1 MKKSILKISIV
12 TIMLFVFQTTLSTL
26 WAQPVPATNGPVG
39 SIINIGQDSEIKFW
53 NGSVWVIVAP
63 DLPGKSLLFVSGIP
77 SWVNNPQGITT
88 TNITSINGNF
98 ATSGGTIL
106 SDGGA
111 SITSRGVC
119 WSTSPNPTI
128 ADSKTTDGMGIGNY
142 TSNITGLTE
151 STTYFLRAYAT
162 NSAGT
167 AYGDEFSFG
176 SGIYYPV
183 YDLSGNGYNTVI
195 IGSQIWLKENLK
207 TTTYNDGSSIDW
219 PFTNVQWLN
228 NTSGAYAYY
237 LDNQTFIST
246 HGNLYN
252 WYAVNTNK
260 LCPTGFRVPSNTDWD
275 ILTNYMGGENVAA
288 ANLRNQTD
296 FTPLAGGYRDVGGSY
311 SGIYSFAY
319 WWSSNS
325 GSPTVAYSKKMDA
338 SDALIANAAEYG
350 KGYSVRCMRTAQI
363 PTVTTVPVTN
373 ITYTNA
379 VSGGNIIDNGGIAII
394 EKGVCWSTLPNP
406 TKADSNTSDGVG
418 MGAYVSNLSL
428 LNPNTT
434 YYVRAYASN
443 LAGTAYGN
451 EISFTTGTLVT
462 DFDGNIYDT
471 VHIGT
476 QVWLKQNLNSSF
488 YKDGTP
494 IPNIT
499 DNAVWSGL
507 NTGARCYYNN
517 DSATYAPVY
526 GALYNWYAVN
536 TSNLCPT
543 NWHVPSYAEWTTL
556 RTYLGD
562 NNLAG
567 GKLKETG
574 LSHWLSP
581 NINATNETGFTALP
595 AGYRDGNGVYFHIGN
610 NSFWWNSNEYNATE
624 ARMNLLSNSSG
635 YINFSLYGKMIGSS
649 VRCLKD

>member
-1 MKKSILKISIV
+1 M
-12 TIMLFVFQTTLSTL
+12 
-26 WAQPVPATNGPVG
+26 
-39 SIINIGQDSEIKFW
+39 
-53 NGSVWVIVAP
+53 SVE
-63 DLPGKSLLFVSGIP
+63 
-77 SWVNNPQGITT
+77 
-88 TNITSINGNF
+88 
-98 ATSGGTIL
+98 
-106 SDGGA
+106 
-111 SITSRGVC
+111 R
-119 WSTSPNPTI
+119 
-128 ADSKTTDGMGIGNY
+128 
-142 TSNITGLTE
+142 
-151 STTYFLRAYAT
+151 
-162 NSAGT
+162 
-167 AYGDEFSFG
+167 
-176 SGIYYPV
+176 
-183 YDLSGNGYNTVI
+183 
-195 IGSQIWLKENLK
+195 
-207 TTTYNDGSSIDW
+207 
-219 PFTNVQWLN
+219 
-228 NTSGAYAYY
+228 
-237 LDNQTFIST
+237 
-246 HGNLYN
+246 
-252 WYAVNTNK
+252 
-260 LCPTGFRVPSNTDWD
+260 
-275 ILTNYMGGENVAA
+275 
-288 ANLRNQTD
+288 
-296 FTPLAGGYRDVGGSY
+296 
-311 SGIYSFAY
+311 
-319 WWSSNS
+319 
-325 GSPTVAYSKKMDA
+325 
-338 SDALIANAAEYG
+338 
-350 KGYSVRCMRTAQI
+350 
-363 PTVTTVPVTN
+363 
-373 ITYTNA
+373 
-379 VSGGNIIDNGGIAII
+379 
-394 EKGVCWSTLPNP
+394 
-406 TKADSNTSDGVG
+406 SDGVG
-418 MGAYVSNLSL
+418 MNAYASNLSL

-434 YYVRAYASN
+434 YYERAYASN

-536 TSNLCPT
+536 TGNLCPT